1 MQDADLS
8 PGSRSRRSASAR
20 SQDPPFL
27 DPPAAMAEEP
37 PTDLPGAE
45 EELPDAASAAED
57 SVAAPAAE
65 PELVV
70 DAQEAEEESAQETG
84 AVVAAETDEDAA
96 EGGPAISA
104 EDQPAGLQADSAAL
118 AWVRSRV
125 LLPGVKAEMWTSEHD
140 EAVVQFF
147 DTPSQRRL
155 LAFFDPVL
163 GLTVSPVLPREQ
175 LGELLYFLKPADTI
189 VTQDNIATVVQY
201 GTVRGAAVASLL
213 RVMSGVFSPLCLADN
228 S

>member
-1 MQDADLS
+1 
-8 PGSRSRRSASAR
+8 
-20 SQDPPFL
+20 
-27 DPPAAMAEEP
+27 MAEEP

-57 SVAAPAAE
+57 SLAAPAAE

-70 DAQEAEEESAQETG
+70 DTQEAEEESAQETG

-96 EGGPAISA
+96 EDGPAISA
-104 EDQPAGLQADSAAL
+104 EDEPAGLQADGAAL

-147 DTPSQRRL
+147 DRPRQGR
-155 LAFFDPVL
+155 F
-163 GLTVSPVLPREQ
+163 LTWKRC
-175 LGELLYFLKPADTI
+175 D
-189 VTQDNIATVVQY
+189 
-201 GTVRGAAVASLL
+201 
-213 RVMSGVFSPLCLADN
+213 
-228 S
+228 